1 MERNLCGIQ
10 CKYRYEQQLVRREDK
25 EKYRRGLYSSFSSVH
40 QQQFVSLKPD
50 SQQKNLNLINVQE
63 GETFIEDDVV
73 VIDEELIL
81 FGVADE
87 IRSITIKNY
96 HLIKWYQE
104 NSKNSPPCDILFVRT
119 ALNIEARTIHDEL
132 HTVFGDEAPSY
143 RTVARWAQ
151 WFREGREEVEDEQ
164 RSGRPVTETT
174 LDNIEEIRSIVNDDP
189 HVTIAELQEHTGL
202 SYGTVHRILSDHLE
216 LRKITAR
223 YIPKQ
228 LKDYER
234 DERVRICKENLPRFT
249 EGGWR
254 LSDVITGDESWFF
267 HQQSGRKV
275 SNAAWVAKDDP
286 PPTVIRRNKFAPRTL
301 FCIFFK
307 STGPLL
313 IHRVER
319 EQTIDRHYY
328 IENCLQHVIKEIKKQ
343 RPSSGTHAIKLYH
356 DNGRA
361 HVHQDLLDYLRSEGI
376 AIVQHPPNSPDLS
389 PCDFWLFDL
398 IKRNLADQPN
408 FE

>member
-1 MERNLCGIQ
+1 MKL
-10 CKYRYEQQLVRREDK
+10 L
-25 EKYRRGLYSSFSSVH
+25 
-40 QQQFVSLKPD
+40 
-50 SQQKNLNLINVQE
+50 LIE
-63 GETFIEDDVV
+63 
-73 VIDEELIL
+73 
-81 FGVADE
+81 
-87 IRSITIKNY
+87 
-96 HLIKWYQE
+96 
-104 NSKNSPPCDILFVRT
+104 
-119 ALNIEARTIHDEL
+119 
-132 HTVFGDEAPSY
+132 
-143 RTVARWAQ
+143 TVARWAQ
-151 WFREGREEVEDEQ
+151 WFREGREEIEDEE

-174 LDNIEEIRSIVNDDP
+174 LDNIEEIRSIINDDP

-228 LKDYER
+228 LMDYQR
-234 DERVRICKENLPRFT
+234 NERVRICKENLSKFT

-267 HQQSGRKV
+267 HQQTDRKV

-286 PPTVIRRNKFAPRTL
+286 LPTIIRRNKFAPKTL

-319 EQTIDRHYY
+319 GQTIDRHYY
-328 IENCLQHVIKEIKKQ
+328 IENCLQPVIEEIKKQ
-343 RPSSGTHAIKLYH
+343 RPSSGTHAIKLHH

-361 HVHQDLLDYLRSEGI
+361 HVHQDVLDYLRSEKI
-376 AIVQHPPNSPDLS
+376 TIVQHPPNSPDLS
-389 PCDFWLFDL
+389 PCDF
-398 IKRNLADQPN
+398 
-408 FE
+408 